1 MLLFLKSVGLDKKE
15 ATNARPHSLHT
26 NILNTISNVDFTF
39 SKKTKLETTIK
50 KFL

>member
-15 ATNARPHSLHT
+15 PTNPRPHSLHT
-26 NILNTISNVDFTF
+26 SILNAISNVDFTF